1 MNIVFFRKKFNDPR
15 IHFAIVCA
23 SMSCPRL
30 RNEAYTAAQIDEQL
44 DDAGKGFLNDK
55 SKNRIS
61 AANAELSK
69 YFSWYKG
76 DFTKNGS
83 LAEFINKYSQTKMD
97 GNTKVSSIDYNWNL
111 NEQK

>member
-1 MNIVFFRKKFNDPR
+1 LRRQFDDPR
-15 IHFAIVCA
+15 IHFALVCA
-23 SMSCPRL
+23 SISCPRL
-30 RNEAYTAAQIDEQL
+30 RNDAYTGAQLNAQL
-44 DDAGKGFLNDK
+44 EDAGRDFLGDR

-61 AANAELSK
+61 ADRAELSK

-83 LAEFINKYSQTKMD
+83 LVDFINKYSQMKINSRTAI
-97 GNTKVSSIDYNWNL
+97 GSIDYNWNL

>member
-1 MNIVFFRKKFNDPR
+1 
-15 IHFAIVCA
+15 
-23 SMSCPRL
+23 MSCPRL
-30 RNEAYTAAQIDEQL
+30 PNEAYTAAQIDEQL

-83 LAEFINKYSQTKMD
+83 LVDFINKYSLTKINA
-97 GNTKVSSIDYNWNL
+97 NTKIGSLDYNWSL